1 MEPPPAAIVKAYP
14 LPDCALGS
22 DAVLIAR
29 ADCTGLTLTDALD
42 FFVVS
47 AELVAVTLTVEL
59 LETVGA
65 VNIPLLEMLPD
76 ETDQVTAVLL
86 LP

>member
-1 MEPPPAAIVKAYP
+1 M
-14 LPDCALGS
+14 
-22 DAVLIAR
+22 LIAR

>member
-1 MEPPPAAIVKAYP
+1 VAPPLAAIVKAYP

-22 DAVLIAR
+22 DAVVIAR

-42 FFVVS
+42 FFVES
-47 AELVAVTLTVEL
+47 AELVAVTVSVEL

-76 ETDQVTAVLL
+76 EADQVTAVLL
-86 LP
+86 VP